1 MSGTTAPSLSVSL
14 FDARPFFEKALVYG
28 VQNGIID
35 DTKLEAIRTD
45 APKGMVQIA
54 RYFGSEYLR
63 PQLERARDRLVNLVS
78 LNLELQSN
86 GDLRKAAELLRDN
99 SFLSRS
105 KGASDMLKA
114 LIAMPQNSHFGMNGR
129 GGFTDD
135 QIPVL
140 AEWTLRPLTDY
151 RAELALRETVAVEVD
166 AALWIAESLGLD
178 ADALEEEAPDA
189 EAVIRTAL
197 LVWATRQTRMP
208 DWTAF
213 QKIIATLRKRA
224 SSATTEVTGVPTLP
238 ALPVPKDLPAEFK
251 DVVLAVR
258 GSVLADMP
266 KLLDTTLAPRKLFA
280 QTPAFMGRYF
290 WLEDMVAE
298 IDHFDREASAAWNK
312 ATGGHTDDSS
322 LLTLFLCIAAGSPPK
337 TLLTP
342 KAAAALVR
350 KIRKSGLQ
358 SRLAEQFIADHAP
371 VQYQAD
377 YLRTWSHFLEDV
389 QATLESDHDYEL
401 HDALALLRREC
412 NVA

>member
-1 MSGTTAPSLSVSL
+1 LSGASAVSLGVSL
-14 FDARPFFEKALVYG
+14 FDARPFFEKALVFG

-35 DTKLEAIRTD
+35 AAKLEAIQTD

-54 RYFGSEYLR
+54 RYFGTEFLR
-63 PQLERARDRLVNLVS
+63 PELERAKDRLVNLVS
-78 LNLELQSN
+78 MNLELHSN
-86 GDLRKAAELLRDN
+86 GELRKAAELLRDN

-105 KGASDMLKA
+105 KASSDMLKA
-114 LIAMPQNSHFGMNGR
+114 LIAMPQNSHFGMNER

-151 RAELALRETVAVEVD
+151 RAELALRQTVAVEVD
-166 AALWIAESLGLD
+166 AALWIADYLGMD
-178 ADALEEEAPDA
+178 ADDLAEEAPDA

-197 LVWATRQTRMP
+197 LVWAGKQTQMP

-213 QKIIATLRKRA
+213 QKIIAALRKRA
-224 SSATTEVTGVPTLP
+224 ATTKTEATRVPS
-238 ALPVPKDLPAEFK
+238 LPVPKDLPSEYKA
-251 DVVLAVR
+251 VVQAVR
-258 GSVLADMP
+258 ESVLADMP
-266 KLLDTTLAPRKLFA
+266 KLLDATLAARKLFA

-290 WLEDMVAE
+290 WLEDMVEE
-298 IDHFDREASAAWNK
+298 INHFDREASAAWNK
-312 ATGGHTDDSS
+312 VTGGHTDDSS
-322 LLTLFLCIAAGSPPK
+322 LLTMFLCIAAGSAPK
-337 TLLTP
+337 TLLTA
-342 KAAAALVR
+342 KAAATLVR
-350 KIRKSGLQ
+350 KIRKSGLK
-358 SRLAEQFIADHAP
+358 SELAEAFIVDHAP
-371 VQYQAD
+371 AQHQSD

>member
-1 MSGTTAPSLSVSL
+1 MAQSISL

-35 DTKLEAIRTD
+35 AAKLEAIQTD

-54 RYFGSEYLR
+54 RYFGTEFLR
-63 PQLERARDRLVNLVS
+63 PELERAKDRLVNLVS
-78 LNLELQSN
+78 MNLELHSN

-105 KGASDMLKA
+105 KASSDMLKA
-114 LIAMPQNSHFGMNGR
+114 LIAMPQNSHFGMNER

-140 AEWTLRPLTDY
+140 ADWTLRPLTDY
-151 RAELALRETVAVEVD
+151 RAELSLRQTVAVEVD
-166 AALWIAESLGLD
+166 AALWIADYLGMD
-178 ADALEEEAPDA
+178 ADELAEEAPDA

-197 LVWATRQTRMP
+197 LVWAAKQTQMP

-213 QKIIATLRKRA
+213 QKIIAALRKRA
-224 SSATTEVTGVPTLP
+224 STAKTEATRVP
-238 ALPVPKDLPAEFK
+238 AMPVPKDLPSEYKA
-251 DVVLAVR
+251 VVHAVR
-258 GSVLADMP
+258 ESVLADMP
-266 KLLDTTLAPRKLFA
+266 KLLDAALAPRKLFA

-290 WLEDMVAE
+290 WLEDMVGE
-298 IDHFDREASAAWNK
+298 INHFDREASAAWNK
-312 ATGGHTDDSS
+312 VTGGHTDDSS
-322 LLTLFLCIAAGSPPK
+322 LLTLFLCIAAGSAPK
-337 TLLTP
+337 TLLTA
-342 KAAAALVR
+342 KAAATLVR
-350 KIRKSGLQ
+350 KIRKSGLK
-358 SRLAEQFIADHAP
+358 SELAEAFIADHAP
-371 VQYQAD
+371 AQHQSD